1 VKEKGME
8 LAAYHA
14 TFIVDQAIAIS
25 KFMDIPPTLD
35 DWSIDYALK
44 NLKVRPRAPKAEA
57 A

>member
-1 VKEKGME
+1 ME

-44 NLKVRPRAPKAEA
+44 NLKVRPRAPKSEA